1 MEFVQT
7 LPDTHINPIE
17 LNESFTF
24 EKESTVGLRNTY
36 KHKFGPFTINFNKK
50 FGPTSFT
57 MRMFGVTY
65 RIWSKRDVSG
75 VASVDLPGPW
85 SYRTARKSKAVAA
98 REKAAREQ
106 QAQDDANN
114 VANNP

>member
-1 MEFVQT
+1 
-7 LPDTHINPIE
+7 
-17 LNESFTF
+17 
-24 EKESTVGLRNTY
+24 VGLRNTY

-57 MRMFGVTY
+57 IRLAGVTY
-65 RIWSKRDVSG
+65 RIWSKRDQAG
-75 VASVDLPGPW
+75 LASVDLPGPW

-106 QAQDDANN
+106 QARDDA
-114 VANNP
+114 ANAGNSSQTP